1 MKHVL
6 TQLCQQVNAARESS
20 TPVYIHGGNT
30 KLFYGEPVPGIQP
43 ASQPSLGGDHSIE
56 SRRQSGHAGA
66 QTLDITPYRGVISY
80 EPSELVITARAGTP
94 LSEIEQTLAEHGQA
108 LAFEPPRFGAAST
121 LGGCVASGLS
131 GPRRMAVGTLSD
143 FVLGARLLHS
153 SGEVL
158 AFGGQVMKNV
168 AGYDVSRLLAGSMG
182 SLGAIVEL
190 SIKVL
195 PVSPHEQTLKLDTD
209 ERGALAMLDTWRGL
223 PLPISA
229 SVWMGS
235 AGSDHGS
242 LYVRLSGSE
251 PAVVS
256 AVAQIGGDSLP
267 SDVSVSLWNS
277 LRDQT
282 HPFFQQ
288 RPLWRVAVPPTT
300 KALDLGPTMIEW
312 NGGLR
317 WVSTQMSPQELRRKV
332 EAHNGHATL
341 YRYDNKPADVPV
353 FHPLPDVL
361 TRINRRMMEQFDPAG
376 IFSPGRLF
384 PAIKG

>member
-6 TQLCQQVNAARESS
+6 TQLCQQVRAARESS
-20 TPVYIHGGNT
+20 TPLYIHGGNT
-30 KLFYGEPVPGIQP
+30 KLFYGEPMAGLPIVHDNLDQDALTAAMPDLAPQP
-43 ASQPSLGGDHSIE
+43 LDVSQ
-56 SRRQSGHAGA
+56 
-66 QTLDITPYRGVISY
+66 YRGILNY

-94 LSEIEQTLAEHGQA
+94 LAEIEQAVAAQGQA
-108 LAFEPPRFGAAST
+108 LAFEPPRFGPSST

-131 GPRRMAVGTLSD
+131 GPRRMAAGSLAD

-158 AFGGQVMKNV
+158 SFGGEVMKNV
-168 AGYDVSRLLAGSMG
+168 AGYDVSRLLAGSLG
-182 SLGAIVEL
+182 SLGPIVEL

-195 PVSPHEQTLKLDTD
+195 PVPPVEQTMKLEVD
-209 ERGALAMLDTWRGL
+209 EHDALGLLDTWRGL

-229 SVWMGS
+229 TMWLADSVNNK
-235 AGSDHGS
+235 GS
-242 LYVRLSGSE
+242 LYIRISGSR

-256 AVAQIGGDSLP
+256 AMAQVGGETVPDTVA
-267 SDVSVSLWNS
+267 VELWDA

-282 HPFFQQ
+282 HSFFQQ

-300 KALDLGPTMIEW
+300 PELALGPTLIEW

-317 WVSTQMSPQELRRKV
+317 WVATDMPAGELRRKV
-332 EAHNGHATL
+332 EACGGHATL
-341 YRYDNKPADVPV
+341 YRYDTKPDDVPV
-353 FHPLPDVL
+353 FHPIPTALE
-361 TRINRRMMEQFDPAG
+361 RINRRMMEQFDPAG
-376 IFSPGRLF
+376 IFNPGRRF